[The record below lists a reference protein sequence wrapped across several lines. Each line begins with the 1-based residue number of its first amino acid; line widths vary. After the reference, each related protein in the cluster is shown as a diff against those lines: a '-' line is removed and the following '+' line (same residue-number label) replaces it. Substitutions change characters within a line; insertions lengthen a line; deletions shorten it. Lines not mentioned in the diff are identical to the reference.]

1 MKRSGEYLK
10 LIKMGKEINSRI
22 DDIERLLKLLLANN
36 LIDDAEN
43 AIQECVSGTLGNV
56 SQDTAEK

>member
-43 AIQECVSGTLGNV
+43 AIQECVSDALGNA
-56 SQDTAEK
+56 SQETPEK